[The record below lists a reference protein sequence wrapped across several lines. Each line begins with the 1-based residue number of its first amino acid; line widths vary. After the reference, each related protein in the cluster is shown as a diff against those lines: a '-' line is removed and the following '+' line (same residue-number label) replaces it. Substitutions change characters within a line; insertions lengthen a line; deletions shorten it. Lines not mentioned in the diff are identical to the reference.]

1 MELQSWTKPLR
12 PFHAANITVID
23 HDKTNFVSP
32 HGGPHQF
39 NDNVVNNAVTTF
51 GKIPWHKLHIELG
64 ERRLKVPI
72 SWFWS

>member
-1 MELQSWTKPLR
+1 MLVNSARIFTSTRNVLTYSIIMELQSWTKPLR

-51 GKIPWHKLHIELG
+51 GKIP
-64 ERRLKVPI
+64 
-72 SWFWS
+72 

>member
-32 HGGPHQF
+32 HSGPHQF

-51 GKIPWHKLHIELG
+51 GKIP
-64 ERRLKVPI
+64 
-72 SWFWS
+72 